1 MVRVQAYMRKVFGAK
16 TLSVRARPKIKDSA
30 EVYVGEDFVGTLTV
44 DNEDGEL
51 CYQFQMAIL
60 ELDLEDDVTARSV
73 VTRAPRCSGCRTLDQ
88 RAAVEL
94 LPSLGS
100 SDIQIMRIE
109 VGLPHHVLVAGAV
122 PRPSPRRPCC
132 RG

>member
-1 MVRVQAYMRKVFGAK
+1 LGPPDAPSPPDPWTSAWRQTIAVAARVTDPERKKERCVNPQEMVRVQAYMRKVFGAK

-60 ELDLEDDVTARSV
+60 EMDLEDA
-73 VTRAPRCSGCRTLDQ
+73 
-88 RAAVEL
+88 
-94 LPSLGS
+94 
-100 SDIQIMRIE
+100 
-109 VGLPHHVLVAGAV
+109 
-122 PRPSPRRPCC
+122 
-132 RG
+132 